1 MLERQSIFELG
12 VGRYYDDRALTEL
25 ELLLDR
31 LCREFAVTDRS
42 ERLNIA
48 SLLFEASRVTEKPA
62 RVYQLVRQVY
72 ATRH

>member
-1 MLERQSIFELG
+1 MLERQFLFELG
-12 VGRYYDDRALTEL
+12 AGRYYDDRALAEL
-25 ELLLDR
+25 DRLLDR
-31 LCREFAVTDRS
+31 LCLEFAVTERS

-48 SLLFEASRVTEKPA
+48 SLLFEASRFTEKPA